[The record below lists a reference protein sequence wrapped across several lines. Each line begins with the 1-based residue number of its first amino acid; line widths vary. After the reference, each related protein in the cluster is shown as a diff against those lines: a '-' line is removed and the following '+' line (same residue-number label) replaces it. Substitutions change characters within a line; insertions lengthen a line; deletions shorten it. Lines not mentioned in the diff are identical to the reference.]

1 MGRSEAS
8 AMQVHDLR
16 RVGGG
21 MCGGGA
27 LRRSPHPDRNSPT
40 DGLPFKG
47 RSRGT
52 RASGRRAR
60 ITRAYVLNGSGVR
73 SWVRLSR
80 RNPPFKSGSPA
91 RKAEPK
97 HCTTL
102 DWRRRWF

>member
-40 DGLPFKG
+40 DGLPFKESQ
-47 RSRGT
+47 SRDPSE
-52 RASGRRAR
+52 RATGQDYPCLCS
-60 ITRAYVLNGSGVR
+60 
-73 SWVRLSR
+73 
-80 RNPPFKSGSPA
+80 
-91 RKAEPK
+91 
-97 HCTTL
+97 
-102 DWRRRWF
+102 